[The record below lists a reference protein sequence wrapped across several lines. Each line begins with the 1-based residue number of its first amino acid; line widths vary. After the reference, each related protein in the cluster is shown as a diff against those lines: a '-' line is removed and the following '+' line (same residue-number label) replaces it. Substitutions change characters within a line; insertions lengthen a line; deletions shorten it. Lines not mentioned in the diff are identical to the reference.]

1 MPAGERMDT
10 RRILSDLR
18 AERQRLDQA
27 ISALESLDGAAPR
40 GRRGRPPAAAAAQP
54 GRRRRRR
61 MSAATRK
68 RMSEMMKQRWAE
80 RKRRAKG

>member
-1 MPAGERMDT
+1 MDT

-18 AERQRLDQA
+18 AERQRIDQA

-40 GRRGRPPAAAAAQP
+40 GRRGRPPAAAAAP

-61 MSAATRK
+61 MSAAARK

-80 RKRRAKG
+80 RKRRG